1 MFRRPSTRNRAE
13 RMRFAVDA
21 MPRFA
26 REAMLRGIDD
36 NTIIAGA
43 YVDSRTGGVCPML
56 AAHRNGGRTDLA
68 SFARSWDRFT
78 GANGPR
84 PATEREI
91 RALRGYL
98 EMSLVA
104 EATGEESLSRAADRI
119 RAERAA
125 ATAAE
130 AERAAES
137 TPAAA
142 ERDPAPTGERN
153 RAPELRRRTLWA
165 WIRPTRR
172 LDVYRD
178 RVAAASEQLAE
189 QQAAAS
195 LGDRS
200 AAAPEPHPHA
210 AHAGSN

>member
-1 MFRRPSTRNRAE
+1 
-13 RMRFAVDA
+13 MRFAVDA
-21 MPRFA
+21 MPRYA

-36 NTIIAGA
+36 NQIIAGA

-56 AAHRNGGRTDLA
+56 AAHRNGGRTDLG

-104 EATGEESLSRAADRI
+104 DATGEESLASAANRI

-125 ATAAE
+125 ARAARPE
-130 AERAAES
+130 AERSGAS
-137 TPAAA
+137 RP
-142 ERDPAPTGERN
+142 DTGERN
-153 RAPELRRRTLWA
+153 RAHELRRRSRWS
-165 WIRPTRR
+165 WIRPARR
-172 LDVYRD
+172 LDVFRD
-178 RVAAASEQLAE
+178 RIAAASEQMAE
-189 QQAAAS
+189 QRAEELLAGRAT
-195 LGDRS
+195 
-200 AAAPEPHPHA
+200 APLEPHPAAEHA
-210 AHAGSN
+210 HSN

>member
-1 MFRRPSTRNRAE
+1 
-13 RMRFAVDA
+13 MRFAVDA

-125 ATAAE
+125 VAAAE
-130 AERAAES
+130 ADRETAERAPA
-137 TPAAA
+137 TPK
-142 ERDPAPTGERN
+142 RKPAPTGERN

-189 QQAAAS
+189 QQAAAA
-195 LGDRS
+195 LGDRP
-200 AAAPEPHPHA
+200 ATAPEPHPHA
-210 AHAGSN
+210 EHAGSN

>member
-36 NTIIAGA
+36 NEIIAGA
-43 YVDSRTGGVCPML
+43 YVDSRSGGVCPML

-78 GANGPR
+78 GAHGGPR

-104 EATGEESLSRAADRI
+104 DATGDESLSSAARRI
-119 RAERAA
+119 RAERETARAAADA
-125 ATAAE
+125 ATAD
-130 AERAAES
+130 ERR
-137 TPAAA
+137 TPV
-142 ERDPAPTGERN
+142 PTGERN
-153 RAPELRRRTLWA
+153 RGPELRRRTFWSWL
-165 WIRPTRR
+165 RPTRR
-172 LDVYRD
+172 YDVYRE
-178 RVAAASEQLAE
+178 RLAVASEQLAE
-189 QQAAAS
+189 QRAAEMLDGAPATTAAEHTAAEHA
-195 LGDRS
+195 RS
-200 AAAPEPHPHA
+200 
-210 AHAGSN
+210 N

>member
-36 NTIIAGA
+36 NEIIAGA
-43 YVDSRTGGVCPML
+43 YVDSRSGGVCPML

-104 EATGEESLSRAADRI
+104 DVTGEESLASAA
-119 RAERAA
+119 
-125 ATAAE
+125 
-130 AERAAES
+130 
-137 TPAAA
+137 
-142 ERDPAPTGERN
+142 
-153 RAPELRRRTLWA
+153 ELRRRSRWSWL
-165 WIRPTRR
+165 RPTRR
-172 LDVYRD
+172 YDVYRE
-178 RVAAASEQLAE
+178 RLAAASEQLAE
-189 QQAAAS
+189 QRAAEILDGGPATTAAEHTAAEHA
-195 LGDRS
+195 RS
-200 AAAPEPHPHA
+200 
-210 AHAGSN
+210 N

>member
-1 MFRRPSTRNRAE
+1 
-13 RMRFAVDA
+13 MRFAVDV

-36 NTIIAGA
+36 NEIIAGA

-78 GANGPR
+78 GADGPR

-104 EATGEESLSRAADRI
+104 EATGDESLSRAAQRI

-125 ATAAE
+125 TAE
-130 AERAAES
+130 ADRAAAES
-137 TPAAA
+137 APPAP
-142 ERDPAPTGERN
+142 ERLPAPTGERN
-153 RAPELRRRTLWA
+153 RGSELRRRPLWA

-172 LDVYRD
+172 LDVYRE

-189 QQAAAS
+189 QQATEV
-195 LGDRS
+195 LGDRPT
-200 AAAPEPHPHA
+200 AAVEPHPHVE
-210 AHAGSN
+210 HAGSN

>member
-36 NTIIAGA
+36 NEIIAGA
-43 YVDSRTGGVCPML
+43 YVDSRSGGVCPML

-78 GANGPR
+78 GADGPR

-104 EATGEESLSRAADRI
+104 EATGEESLSSAAERI
-119 RAERAA
+119 RSERAA
-125 ATAAE
+125 FRATE
-130 AERAAES
+130 PEPTRPR
-137 TPAAA
+137 T
-142 ERDPAPTGERN
+142 RRRAPTGERN
-153 RAPELRRRTLWA
+153 RGPELRRRSRWS

-172 LDVYRD
+172 LDVFNE
-178 RVAAASEQLAE
+178 RVAAASEQIAE
-189 QQAAAS
+189 QRAAD
-195 LGDRS
+195 LLDGRRP
-200 AAAPEPHPHA
+200 AAPEPHPA
-210 AHAGSN
+210 

>member
-36 NTIIAGA
+36 NEIIAGA
-43 YVDSRTGGVCPML
+43 YVDSRSGGVCPML

-78 GANGPR
+78 GADGPR

-104 EATGEESLSRAADRI
+104 DVTGEESLASAAERI
-119 RAERAA
+119 RAERASA
-125 ATAAE
+125 
-130 AERAAES
+130 RAAAAADSTSAADEVR
-137 TPAAA
+137 TPA
-142 ERDPAPTGERN
+142 DTGERN
-153 RAPELRRRTLWA
+153 RGPELRRRSRWSWL
-165 WIRPTRR
+165 RPTRR
-172 LDVYRD
+172 YDVYRE
-178 RVAAASEQLAE
+178 RLAAASEQLAE
-189 QQAAAS
+189 QRAAEILDGGPATTAAEHTAAEHA
-195 LGDRS
+195 RS
-200 AAAPEPHPHA
+200 
-210 AHAGSN
+210 N

>member
-36 NTIIAGA
+36 NEIIAGA

-104 EATGEESLSRAADRI
+104 EATGGESLSRAAERI
-119 RAERAA
+119 RSERAA
-125 ATAAE
+125 A
-130 AERAAES
+130 RAAAPRPS
-137 TPAAA
+137 RAASKS
-142 ERDPAPTGERN
+142 DPVPTGERN
-153 RAPELRRRTLWA
+153 RGPELRRRSRWA

-172 LDVYRD
+172 YDVFRE
-178 RVAAASEQLAE
+178 RIAAASEQLAE
-189 QQAAAS
+189 QRAQDLLDGRPAAERLAP
-195 LGDRS
+195 S
-200 AAAPEPHPHA
+200 AAAEHA
-210 AHAGSN
+210 RSN

>member
-1 MFRRPSTRNRAE
+1 
-13 RMRFAVDA
+13 MRFAVDA

-104 EATGEESLSRAADRI
+104 EATGEESLSHAAGRI

-125 ATAAE
+125 A
-130 AERAAES
+130 AERAVTEN

-142 ERDPAPTGERN
+142 ERNPAPIGERN
-153 RAPELRRRTLWA
+153 RAPELRRRTLWS

-189 QQAAAS
+189 QQAAEA
-195 LGDRS
+195 LGDRPAS
-200 AAAPEPHPHA
+200 VPVPHPHA
-210 AHAGSN
+210 EHAGSN

>member
-1 MFRRPSTRNRAE
+1 MFRRPNTRNRAE

-26 REAMLRGIDD
+26 REAMLRGIDGSE
-36 NTIIAGA
+36 IIAGA

-78 GANGPR
+78 GAADGPR

-104 EATGEESLSRAADRI
+104 EGTGEESLSRAANRI
-119 RAERAA
+119 RAERSAA
-125 ATAAE
+125 AAHTESEPTAPE
-130 AERAAES
+130 PRPV
-137 TPAAA
+137 PAL
-142 ERDPAPTGERN
+142 TGERD
-153 RAPELRRRTLWA
+153 RGPELRARPFWS
-165 WIRPTRR
+165 WILPTRR
-172 LDVYRD
+172 YDVYRE
-178 RVAAASEQLAE
+178 RIAAASEQFAE
-189 QQAAAS
+189 QRAAELLDGHQPAS
-195 LGDRS
+195 
-200 AAAPEPHPHA
+200 EPWPGA
-210 AHAGSN
+210 ERVGASG